1 MQLWRRLLVVA
12 LLAAFPSTSW
22 CDNCDNL
29 LNVGLKPRVPPHLGD
44 ICHTFSDI
52 IDESQKTSPTEA
64 VKKGEE
70 VILDGN
76 RIFYRTQY
84 QEIPSADYKL
94 NLTTLLKSEDGR
106 ETIMT
111 KIFLRENNIKVTESM
126 VINHLDGSQ
135 SINNQRVIQFG
146 YGSAP
151 ANLVKICQKGE
162 DAKVKAN
169 ILAKIKEWYPD
180 ADITAGSD
188 PSK

>member
-1 MQLWRRLLVVA
+1 MLLWRRLLVVA
-12 LLAAFPSTSW
+12 LSTTLPFIVR

-44 ICHTFSDI
+44 ICHTFSDV
-52 IDESQKTSPTEA
+52 IDESQRNSPSEVA
-64 VKKGEE
+64 KKGEE
-70 VILDGN
+70 VILEGN

-135 SINNQRVIQFG
+135 SVNNQRVIQFG

-162 DAKVKAN
+162 DPKVKSN

-180 ADITAGSD
+180 ADISAGAD
-188 PSK
+188 ASK